1 VQGMSIPL
9 PLPLPQNNWMSKL
22 VCISGCSRGLGRAM
36 ALEFASRGWKVAGG
50 ARSTDDLETLRNKLQ
65 SDHFIDFLDVT
76 DQAGVDSF
84 ASRTE
89 EILGVPDLL
98 VNNAGL
104 INRNAPL
111 AEITPEEFSSV
122 LSVNLGGIHNM
133 IRSFVP
139 KMIEKGQG
147 IIANF
152 SSYWGQSTAPEV
164 APYCATKWGV
174 EGLTRSLAQE
184 LPSGLAAVAF
194 NPGVI
199 NTDMLQSTFGAEAK
213 DYPNPQDWS
222 VDAVTR
228 LENLDAQ
235 DNGQSC
241 NP

>member
-1 VQGMSIPL
+1 
-9 PLPLPQNNWMSKL
+9 MSKL

-50 ARSTDDLETLRNKLQ
+50 ARSTDGLETLKNKLK

-76 DQAGVDSF
+76 DPAGVDSF

-89 EILGVPDLL
+89 EVLGVPDLL

-104 INRNAPL
+104 ISRNAPL

-147 IIANF
+147 VIANF

-213 DYPNPQDWS
+213 NYPNPQDWS

-235 DNGQSC
+235 DNGHSC

>member
-1 VQGMSIPL
+1 
-9 PLPLPQNNWMSKL
+9 MSKL

-50 ARSTDDLETLRNKLQ
+50 ARSTDDLETLRNKLK

-76 DQAGVDSF
+76 DPARVDSF

-213 DYPNPQDWS
+213 NYPNPQDWS

-228 LENLDAQ
+228 LKNLDAQ